1 MSRDR
6 GWGKILRPRLFAFA
20 LPVFAGPVTAKEIRL
35 PLVARAFAVGS
46 FPGTDRS
53 SSALVDLFRSRIGLV
68 IAAVRLFAAAG
79 PPDPAAVVAVA
90 GFVVAGSAA
99 DSVCPVC
106 PAAAAMEK
114 GRVVAPV
121 AFCFLVRRSSSLRNR
136 SSLSLLC
143 SAVPP

>member
-53 SSALVDLFRSRIGLV
+53 SSALVDLSRSRIGLV
-68 IAAVRLFAAAG
+68 IAAAG
-79 PPDPAAVVAVA
+79 LVFA
-90 GFVVAGSAA
+90 GFVRLSRIA
-99 DSVCPVC
+99 DSGCLACPSAVVT
-106 PAAAAMEK
+106 AK
-114 GRVVAPV
+114 GRAAAPV
-121 AFCFLVRRSSSLRNR
+121 AFCFLAPRSSSLRIR
-136 SSLSLLC
+136 SFLLPLC
-143 SAVPP
+143 FAVPP